1 MEIKL
6 HEITVRDV
14 FDGYYND
21 ESTGQVVAFGGALNV
36 RPAYQ
41 REFAPSYPQYNR
53 YR

>member
-1 MEIKL
+1 MDIQL

-21 ESTGQVVAFGGALNV
+21 EESGQVVAYGGKLNV

-41 REFAPSYPQYNR
+41 REFVYDDK
-53 YR
+53 